1 MQDTEYRVQK
11 QIEDSDKTYIDTRM
25 KTQANDFDKKKTIR
39 QNCAPDNIAS
49 KWQEVKDKR

>member
-49 KWQEVKDKR
+49 K